1 MLNKLINGL
10 RWRYELYF
18 AEYIDLFG
26 SVSYFLRFWSAWFK
40 HRQSAKV
47 IYVFANKRNVGD
59 YISHQGV
66 QQLVNI
72 PGPMMLC
79 TPVAHKLYHYQLNY
93 LRQHNPSCH
102 VVIGGGG
109 LLQGV
114 FSDFWQAIVDSKL
127 SYSLLGVGLNRMP
140 GRPELD
146 ASLLDTIFSQATI
159 VGLRDPMTV
168 ALVDPEHQFKVN
180 LHTCPAH
187 NFVVEYCNSVPI
199 KVQPVLLHMLHEA
212 DLRLAKVDIVALKKH
227 VQTLARK
234 SGLTYVESN
243 NMHNNFTTAI
253 AQVAQSQIV
262 VSSRLHGCIMS
273 YATGR
278 PCVGIACD
286 EKLSQYIETHTSL
299 LCVPVDDRLLHNLT
313 HAVDQLM
320 LTPGQHISSTQLT
333 YTSDVAQSISENVT

>member
-1 MLNKLINGL
+1 MLNKIKSGI

-18 AEYIDLFG
+18 SEYIDLFG
-26 SVSYFLRFWSAWFK
+26 SVSYFIQFWLAWFK
-40 HRQSAKV
+40 YRHSAKV

-79 TPVAHKLYHYQLNY
+79 TPVAQKLYHYQLNY
-93 LRQHNPSCH
+93 LRKHNPSCH

-114 FSDFWQAIVDSKL
+114 FTDFWQTLVDSKL
-127 SYSLLGVGLNRMP
+127 SYSLFGVGLNRMP
-140 GRPELD
+140 GRPEL
-146 ASLLDTIFSQATI
+146 AAPLLHAIFAQAT
-159 VGLRDPMTV
+159 VLGLRDLMTV
-168 ALVDPEHQFKVN
+168 ALVEPEFQSKVR

-187 NFVVEYCNSVPI
+187 NFVAEYCNSISI

-212 DLRLAKVDIVALKKH
+212 DLRLAKVDIAVLKQH
-227 VQTLARK
+227 VHSLAQRY
-234 SGLTYVESN
+234 GLTYVESN
-243 NMHNNFTTAI
+243 NMHNDFTMAI
-253 AQVAQSQIV
+253 TQVATSQV
-262 VSSRLHGCIMS
+262 VISSRLHGCIMS

-286 EKLSQYIETHTSL
+286 EKLSQYIETHTQMHCVKPDEAL
-299 LCVPVDDRLLHNLT
+299 LDNLT
-313 HAVDQLM
+313 LSMDKVMQAPVQ
-320 LTPGQHISSTQLT
+320 QISAAQLT
-333 YTSDVAQSISENVT
+333 NTLAVAQAINEHLA